1 MKHLT
6 REEAYE
12 VLKKYDEDAY
22 NFYVNNARCFGCDA
36 IRYAEYLLREHAGEE
51 LNKNVDYID
60 PRPDI
65 GDVGWIG

>member
-22 NFYVNNARCFGCDA
+22 NFYVNNARCFGCTA
-36 IRYAEYLLREHAGEE
+36 INYAEYLLRTHKGKE
-51 LNKNVDYID
+51 K
-60 PRPDI
+60 
-65 GDVGWIG
+65 